1 MSTTPAP
8 ASHAPA
14 PADQSVTGTDDAALS
29 LDARLAATEAAM
41 TLRLEEA
48 AVAHEVRTAHIA
60 TDPLNLADVITV
72 PDALPHPPATAP
84 HPHRSRAA
92 AVLERAQ
99 HRMETAGWCAGA
111 LTDASGAT
119 CMMGAIRAE
128 AGGDPGLEADALAVL
143 RDALARRFGTDAD
156 AISVPEV
163 NDRQSNGRF
172 PARMLGEAAGL
183 ADARGL

>member
-1 MSTTPAP
+1 MSASPAP

-14 PADQSVTGTDDAALS
+14 PADQPSTGTDTELS

-48 AVAHEVRTAHIA
+48 AVAHEVRTAHIT
-60 TDPLNLADVITV
+60 TDPINLADVITV
-72 PDALPHPPATAP
+72 PDALPRLPATAP
-84 HPHRSRAA
+84 HPYRTRAA
-92 AVLERAQ
+92 AVLARAQ
-99 HRMETAGWCAGA
+99 HRMETQGWCAGA

-128 AGGDPGLEADALAVL
+128 AGGDRSLEADALDLL
-143 RDALARRFGTDAD
+143 RETLARRFGTDPGD
-156 AISVPEV
+156 ISVPDV
-163 NDRQSNGRF
+163 NDRQRNGRL

>member
-1 MSTTPAP
+1 MTTPAP
-8 ASHAPA
+8 APHAPA
-14 PADQSVTGTDDAALS
+14 PADQSATGTGTDAVLS

-60 TDPLNLADVITV
+60 TDVFDLADVVTV
-72 PDALPHPPATAP
+72 PDALPRLPATTP
-84 HPHRSRAA
+84 HHRSRIAT
-92 AVLERAQ
+92 VLERAQ

-119 CMMGAIRAE
+119 CWMGAILAE
-128 AGGDPGLEADALAVL
+128 ASGDQALAADALDVL

-156 AISVPEV
+156 DISVPEV
-163 NDRQSNGRF
+163 NDRQRDGRF
-172 PARMLGEAAGL
+172 PVRMLGEAAGL